1 MLLVQKGR
9 HLEKIKLG
17 LYLLLCVMINS
28 KCIRYFDVRN
38 KTINL
43 LKESGKVLIHGME
56 RLLKTDPKSISHK
69 KIDKSEYI

>member
-17 LYLLLCVMINS
+17 LYLLLGVMINS
-28 KCIRYFDVRN
+28 KCTRYFDVRN
-38 KTINL
+38 KTIKL

-56 RLLKTDPKSISHK
+56 RLLKTDPKSRSHK